1 MVKRRTQY
9 KKKQLQ
15 NNKSKGKHNKSRR
28 VKYQKKRLNTKQKNT
43 RQDKMIKSR
52 KRLGHLRKTKKQKTI
67 KTMKGGAIPFS
78 ELGNIMDNTQYMLK
92 SFVSPFIDTAVT
104 VSNNPQSSN
113 INPDVTKQFLRTQSI
128 NQQMVQPNIP
138 RHFETAFS

>member
-15 NNKSKGKHNKSRR
+15 NNKRKGKHNKSKRAR
-28 VKYQKKRLNTKQKNT
+28 FQKGT
-43 RQDKMIKSR
+43 RQDKLR
-52 KRLGHLRKTKKQKTI
+52 KTQKKKGHLRKTKKQKTM
-67 KTMKGGAIPFS
+67 KNMKGGAIPFS

-92 SFVSPFIDTAVT
+92 SIVSPFIDTAVT

-128 NQQMVQPNIP
+128 NQQMIQPNIP

>member
-9 KKKQLQ
+9 KKKQSH
-15 NNKSKGKHNKSRR
+15 NKSKGKQNKSRR

-43 RQDKMIKSR
+43 RQDKMRKSR
-52 KRLGHLRKTKKQKTI
+52 KGLGHLRKSKKQKTI
-67 KTMKGGAIPFS
+67 KNMKGGAIPFS

-92 SFVSPFIDTAVT
+92 SIASPFIDTAVT

-128 NQQMVQPNIP
+128 NQQMVQPTIP